1 MGGMDAY
8 YQLLRDQADNTF
20 NTNKGY
26 WDDYKA
32 TETTNIADVLSKGLA
47 RYDTLETDRTA
58 QLNTQESDLMARLAD
73 IESARRNEGALMRA
87 AQQRQMQG
95 SIGDLASRQASNAQ
109 ALQARGIDAS
119 RLGGSNAEA
128 MAMLQSQQA
137 SQRDLGDRL
146 ARAESVAAEDRRLSG
161 ASGFD
166 DAEALLAAH
175 LYAGRT
181 GLEDTAATSTSDL
194 DRLIMGKMQ
203 EIISQRDSR
212 YDQVNAVE
220 TENRIKQQQAAAAA
234 AQRKA
239 DNAEADQLQANAIV
253 SLINSRPGIAETAGG
268 QVTYEAA
275 LAAVQ
280 GGLGDTL
287 LSLAVNDA
295 ASAVSLLN
303 DQEADV
309 EGKATFIATVEALGL
324 TEQIPNAGELWD
336 ISAEVANNTLNYELG
351 EQRNEAPPSPP
362 FTVPTDLLNSEYG
375 DLFAG
380 VETVEDFENV
390 SQNVA
395 TLEALNEMLFP
406 EEPDLG
412 PLLENDIYIKGQT
425 EPFYTA
431 GTPISDIVPFF
442 NINDWLTENKNTYSY
457 SPFE

>member
-1 MGGMDAY
+1 MGGMDSY
-8 YQLLRDQADNTF
+8 YQLLRDQAANTF

-47 RYDTLETDRTA
+47 RYNTLETDRTA
-58 QLNTQESDLMARLAD
+58 QLNTQEADMMARLAD

-109 ALQARGIDAS
+109 ALQARGIDVS

-194 DRLIMGKMQ
+194 NRLIMGKMQ

-212 YDQVNAVE
+212 YDQINAAE

-239 DNAEADQLQANAIV
+239 ANAEADQLQANAIV
-253 SLINSRPGIAETAGG
+253 SIITSRGG
-268 QVTYEAA
+268 SVTPEAA

-287 LSLAVNDA
+287 LSLAINDQ
-295 ASAVSLLN
+295 ASAQSLLDEEQAN
-303 DQEADV
+303 
-309 EGKATFIATVEALGL
+309 VEARAQFLTNVENLGL
-324 TEQIPNAGELWD
+324 TEQIPNAEELWD
-336 ISAEVANNTLNYELG
+336 NDPDIAEMILSVEFTKSQE
-351 EQRNEAPPSPP
+351 EPEIPSPP
-362 FTVPTDLLNSEYG
+362 FTVPSEVLNNEQYG
-375 DLFAG
+375 YLFED
-380 VETVEDFENV
+380 VETVEDFELAA
-390 SQNVA
+390 QDVA
-395 TLEALNEMLFP
+395 NLEAVSGLIEP
-406 EEPDLG
+406 EEEE
-412 PLLENDIYIKGQT
+412 LLITRPILDENGNKIF
-425 EPFYTA
+425 PV
-431 GTPISDIVPFF
+431 GTPVDKVLSYYQIDQTVEELDSWDWGPVP
-442 NINDWLTENKNTYSY
+442 IQ
-457 SPFE
+457 

>member
-1 MGGMDAY
+1 MGGMDSY
-8 YQLLRDQADNTF
+8 YQLLRDQAANTF
-20 NTNKGY
+20 DTNKGY

-58 QLNTQESDLMARLAD
+58 QLNTQESDMMARLAD

-194 DRLIMGKMQ
+194 NRLIMGKMQ

-212 YDQVNAVE
+212 YDQVNAAE

-239 DNAEADQLQANAIV
+239 DNAEADQLQADAIV
-253 SLINSRPGIAETAGG
+253 SLITGRGG
-268 QVTYEAA
+268 SVTPEAA
-275 LAAVQ
+275 LSAVR

-287 LSLAVNDA
+287 LSLAISDQ
-295 ASAVSLLN
+295 ASAQALVDEEQAN
-303 DQEADV
+303 VEARD
-309 EGKATFIATVEALGL
+309 TFLASVEALGL
-324 TEQIPNAGELWD
+324 TEQIPNAAELWE
-336 ISAEVANNTLNYELG
+336 ISPEVANNALNYELG
-351 EQRNEAPPSPP
+351 VQRNAPPPSPE

-412 PLLENDIYIKGQT
+412 PLITQPILGANGEVIF
-425 EPFYTA
+425 PA
-431 GTPISDIVPFF
+431 GTPVDEVLGYYQITQSVEELDNWNWGPVP
-442 NINDWLTENKNTYSY
+442 T
-457 SPFE
+457 P

>member
-1 MGGMDAY
+1 MGGMDEY
-8 YQLLRDQADNTF
+8 YQLLRDQAANTF

-32 TETTNIADVLSKGLA
+32 TETANIADVLSKGLA

-58 QLNTQESDLMARLAD
+58 QLNTQEADMMARLAD

-194 DRLIMGKMQ
+194 NKLIMGKMQ

-212 YDQVNAVE
+212 YDQINAAE

-239 DNAEADQLQANAIV
+239 ANAEADQLKADAIV
-253 SLINSRPGIAETAGG
+253 SVITSRGG
-268 QVTYEAA
+268 SVTPEAA
-275 LAAVQ
+275 LSAVR
-280 GGLGDTL
+280 GGLGDAL
-287 LSLAVNDA
+287 FSLAL
-295 ASAVSLLN
+295 S
-303 DQEADV
+303 DQEAAQALVDEEQANV
-309 EGKATFIATVEALGL
+309 EARDTFLASVEALGL
-324 TEQIPNAGELWD
+324 TGQIPNAEELWD
-336 ISAEVANNTLNYELG
+336 ISPEVANNELNFHLG

-380 VETVEDFENV
+380 VETYEDFELAAQ
-390 SQNVA
+390 SVA
-395 TLEALNEMLFP
+395 NLEALEEMLAP
-406 EEPDLG
+406 EDLG
-412 PLLENDIYIKGQT
+412 PLLLNDIYAKNWVDAEGNPI
-425 EPFYTA
+425 PFYAA
-431 GTPISDIVPFF
+431 GTPISEIAPYLD
-442 NINDWLTENKNTYSY
+442 INDWLTANKDTYSY
-457 SPFE
+457 NTFE